1 MTDALASQQPSD
13 YESLTS
19 EELISRL
26 REAEQTLEAIRTG
39 EVDAVV
45 VAGPAGQQVYT
56 LENADRPYRVLVEQM
71 QEGAV
76 TLSGDGTILYCNE
89 RFAALA
95 GSPHDSIIGL
105 SLTSFFNADE
115 GKTLM
120 RMIKTGAEP
129 GVAGEF
135 AIVSE
140 GGIEVPVN
148 ISLIDLKV
156 DEGMPRLVC
165 GIVTDLTFSQMRT
178 RELAAANVRLASEI
192 VERRKTEESLQLTL
206 DAAEM
211 GIWELDIV
219 NDQMRCSARH
229 DHIFGDET
237 HRLFFD
243 LATLVSHF
251 VPEDRAKVAGAF
263 ERARE
268 TGSVEF
274 EHRVR
279 RVADG
284 AVRWVNVKGRTYYD
298 GPRPVRITGVTADIT
313 QRREVD
319 EQLRQAQ
326 KMEAVGQLTGG
337 IAHDFNNL
345 LMIIGGSLDM
355 LGRRMADEPKVRMLF
370 DAARQAVGR
379 GARLNQQLL
388 AFSRRQNLH
397 MEVVQINDLVPA
409 FEHLLDRAVGETIK
423 MEFIKEEDLWLC
435 RTDPH
440 QLETA
445 ILNLAINARDAMP
458 DGGSL
463 RIKTANRRVGD
474 AFASQWGASAGEYAV
489 ISVEDTG
496 FGMSS
501 EVLAHVFEPFFTT
514 KDVGKGTGLGLSQV
528 YGFAKQSG
536 GFVAVTSTP
545 GQGTVIDVHLK
556 RSTEPRAAVR
566 QVVEAGLET
575 GTGIVLVVED
585 DAAVRAT
592 TVGMLEDLGYS
603 VRSAETG
610 RTALKIVQAKT
621 ALDLVLSDVVM
632 PDGMSGV
639 ELARQIASLRPEL
652 PVLLT
657 SGYTAQ
663 RVIPETPA
671 GKLTLLKKPFSQADL
686 SVAIRNSMAVPL
698 ETERRQAAK
707 QPEPHRHRSH
717 EIPET

>member
-1 MTDALASQQPSD
+1 MTDFPANATD
-13 YESLTS
+13 YQSLFK

-26 REAEQTLEAIRTG
+26 REAEETLEAIRTG

-76 TLSGDGTILYCNE
+76 TLSENGTILYCNE
-89 RFAALA
+89 RFATLV
-95 GSPHDSIIGL
+95 GRRHDSVIGL
-105 SLTSFFNADE
+105 PLTNFLTADE
-115 GKTLM
+115 GRTLS
-120 RMIKTGAEP
+120 RMIDTGAGP

-135 AIVSE
+135 TVVHSA
-140 GGIEVPVN
+140 GHDVPVN

-156 DEGMPRLVC
+156 DGGMPRLVC
-165 GIVTDLTFSQMRT
+165 GIVTDLTFSRMRAH
-178 RELAAANVRLASEI
+178 ELGAANEKLASEI

-211 GIWELDIV
+211 GIWELDLT
-219 NDQMRCSARH
+219 NDRMKWSTRH
-229 DHIFGDET
+229 DRIFGAET
-237 HRLFFD
+237 DPSSFN
-243 LATLVSHF
+243 LATLVGHF
-251 VPEDRAKVAGAF
+251 LLEERPKVLQAFDHAKA
-263 ERARE
+263 
-268 TGSVEF
+268 TGSIEF

-279 RVADG
+279 RADDN
-284 AVRWVNVKGRTYYD
+284 AVRWVNVKGRTFYD
-298 GPRPVRITGVTADIT
+298 GYRPVRITGVTADIT

-355 LGRRMADEPKVRMLF
+355 LGRRMSDEPKVRKLF
-370 DAARQAVGR
+370 DAAKQAVSR
-379 GARLNQQLL
+379 GSKLNQQLL
-388 AFSRRQNLH
+388 AFSRRQDLQ
-397 MEVVQINDLVPA
+397 MEIIQINDLIPA
-409 FEHLLDRAVGETIK
+409 FEQLLDRAVGETIK
-423 MEFIKEEDLWLC
+423 IKFVKNDDLWLC

-445 ILNLAINARDAMP
+445 ILNLVINARDAMP
-458 DGGSL
+458 QGGL
-463 RIKTANRRVGD
+463 LVVKTSNRRVD
-474 AFASQWGASAGEYAV
+474 DTLASQWEASAGDYTV

-496 FGMSS
+496 IGMSP

-536 GFVAVTSTP
+536 GFVAVTSTL
-545 GQGTVIDVHLK
+545 GQGTLIEVFLK
-556 RSTEPRAAVR
+556 RSMEPRSAVR
-566 QVVEAGLET
+566 QITEASLET
-575 GTGIVLVVED
+575 GSGVVLVVED
-585 DAAVRAT
+585 DDAVRAT
-592 TVGMLEDLGYS
+592 TCGMLEDLGYA
-603 VRSAETG
+603 VLSAENG
-610 RTALKIVQAKT
+610 RAALEMIRADA
-621 ALDLVLSDVVM
+621 ALDLVFSDVVM

-639 ELARQIASLRPEL
+639 ELARQIGSLRPEL

-663 RVIPETPA
+663 HVLPETPA
-671 GKLTLLKKPFSQADL
+671 GELALLKKPFSQTDL
-686 SVAIRNSMAVPL
+686 SIAIGTAMAAAVNG
-698 ETERRQAAK
+698 RQLRI
-707 QPEPHRHRSH
+707 QPGPSGLPKTSH
-717 EIPET
+717 